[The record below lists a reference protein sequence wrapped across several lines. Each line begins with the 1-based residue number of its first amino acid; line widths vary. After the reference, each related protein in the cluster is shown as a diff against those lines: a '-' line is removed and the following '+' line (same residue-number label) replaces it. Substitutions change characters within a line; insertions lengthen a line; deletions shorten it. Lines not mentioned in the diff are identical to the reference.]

1 MIRKIWFI
9 CLALALL
16 AFGFAASGC
25 RSASDPLMQASI
37 TPSSAPTP
45 TPAPTPQ
52 PVIAVFGA
60 ADQPEFCAGMA
71 EAADGNAAYELTFID
86 GGVEALSDYAP
97 AADAVAVLYL
107 AEPPETLP
115 KANVPL
121 FVYDASG
128 AFLRLAQTPAPSAD
142 DVPSPS
148 LAAEKTPFPADGVS
162 FLTYDG
168 SYCPL
173 YALEAAL
180 AYPPHEAPVRLLGLF
195 SGKESD
201 AYALWQ
207 AASDGGRVFDKASYF
222 LSDKQSAA
230 DWMTEQLGA
239 FYPGMLD
246 GVYAETA
253 ALAVA
258 AVDALAESGRTDME
272 VFCAAA
278 DSFALVGMRA
288 HPDLF
293 VSAFGANLRL
303 AGQTCLGY
311 AEALLSGDSVPNKTL
326 LPDAFTPDSIS

>member
-1 MIRKIWFI
+1 MIRRIWFI
-9 CLALALL
+9 RLALALL
-16 AFGFAASGC
+16 AFVFAASGC
-25 RSASDPLMQASI
+25 RSAFDPLPQASI

-71 EAADGNAAYELTFID
+71 EAAYGNAAYELTFID
-86 GGVEALSDYAP
+86 GGVETLADYAP

-107 AEPPETLP
+107 AELPETLP
-115 KANVPL
+115 KTNVPL

-128 AFLRLAQTPAPSAD
+128 AFSRLAQTPAPSA
-142 DVPSPS
+142 SPVAS
-148 LAAEKTPFPADGVS
+148 ETPFSAGGVS

-195 SGKESD
+195 SDPKGD

-246 GVYAETA
+246 GVYAETS

-258 AVDALAESGRTDME
+258 AVDALAASGRTDME

-278 DSFALVGMRA
+278 DSFALISMRA

-303 AGQTCLGY
+303 AGKTCLGY
-311 AEALLSGDSVPNKTL
+311 AEALLSGGSVPNKTL
-326 LPDAFTPDSIS
+326 LPDAFTPDSVS